1 MSGIAG
7 AVISAVADLEGPI
20 LLLVALFCY
29 LAALVVF
36 VQGCMRLVRYSD
48 GAAAGQPLWG
58 IGVTFAVAAALV
70 SLPRV
75 LEGAGE
81 SPVRRAG
88 PGRRRRSD
96 MEDAPPTTSSCLAPC
111 SRSSRSSGWWRSSKG
126 CSSLRGASDG
136 QPGATV
142 SRAAMHMV
150 GGLLG
155 WHILAVLAAVQAT
168 LGISVLKIS

>member
-1 MSGIAG
+1 MNGIGG
-7 AVISAVADLEGPI
+7 ALVSAVADLEGPI

-36 VQGCMRLVRYSD
+36 VQGCTRLVRYSE
-48 GAAAGQPLWG
+48 GGPAAQSLWG

-70 SLPRV
+70 SLPGV

-81 SPVRRAG
+81 TLFAG
-88 PGRRRRSD
+88 
-96 MEDAPPTTSSCLAPC
+96 LAPGGATLGYGG
-111 SRSSRSSGWWRSSKG
+111 RSADYEQLLGAVFAIVQIVG
-126 CSSLRGASDG
+126 LVAFVQGMFVLRGASDG

-155 WHILAVLAAVQAT
+155 WHILAVLGGVQET